1 MVCMQPSSVA
11 GESGFLTTGHNAYA
25 YYSTNSFTTML
36 QGMNFIAGC
45 LLLFM
50 EEEDAFW
57 CLTTI
62 VEQLLSGYFS
72 TTMAASQVQQLLIR
86 ASIKSYLYT
95 NPKSQETA

>member
-1 MVCMQPSSVA
+1 MMCYLTLLVYDTFVKGSQLKMGMQEKQGEGIIFRRLLVSV
-11 GESGFLTTGHNAYA
+11 
-25 YYSTNSFTTML
+25 

-72 TTMAASQVQQLLIR
+72 TTMAASQV
-86 ASIKSYLYT
+86 
-95 NPKSQETA
+95 

>member
-1 MVCMQPSSVA
+1 
-11 GESGFLTTGHNAYA
+11 
-25 YYSTNSFTTML
+25 
-36 QGMNFIAGC
+36 MNFIAGC

-72 TTMAASQVQQLLIR
+72 TTMAASQVWPLERSGINEFLV
-86 ASIKSYLYT
+86 A
-95 NPKSQETA
+95 